1 MDASDLMVRLKR
13 LEDIEALR
21 QLKYRYCRAADDNY
35 DGELVASLVTEDGIW
50 DGGTFGRFQ
59 GCAEIAAR
67 FNDSKDVFAY
77 VSHQVGNPDI
87 VVDGD
92 RAICDWY
99 LLLTKISKA
108 GDRSMLFA
116 GTYRDIC
123 VRTAE
128 SWRFKELHLKLQP
141 LPPLQG

>member
-1 MDASDLMVRLKR
+1 METGDLAARLKR

-35 DGELVASLVTEDGIW
+35 DGELVASLFTEDGIW

-59 GCAEIAAR
+59 GRAEIAAR
-67 FNDSKDVFAY
+67 FNDSKGVFAY
-77 VSHQVGNPDI
+77 VSHQVGNPHI

-99 LLLTKISKA
+99 LFLTKINKV
-108 GDRSMLFA
+108 GDRAMLFT
-116 GTYRDIC
+116 GTYRDKC
-123 VRTAE
+123 VRLGE
-128 SWRFKELHLKLQP
+128 SWCFKELHLTLLS
-141 LPPLQG
+141 LPPL